1 MSSGA
6 PKETGTPIRYPSAAL
21 LCVNSADA
29 EVYDKSSGERLD
41 NNYPNRVYINNNRP
55 LMFGYMTRVALT
67 EVNMEWDTPNVNPN
81 NNTITISVANLVTN
95 ETITQRSKI
104 DIGWYKPTE
113 LAAELEAQLNADWAI
128 FLNTK
133 AGEEPWSV
141 TIDPKTLYITIT
153 ALTPQAEGDWDDF
166 NFYIVPCIAKNI
178 PGFSPIPLDLTNMLG
193 LTPSTTTADFWTTI
207 TGGYA
212 SYQYTPYVDIV
223 SNLLTKN
230 QNVNDGDTTKQVV
243 SSKLARLYLSN
254 QEIVDRTEDNI
265 IGCRPFVFR
274 REFITPKQ
282 IQWNTTEN
290 IDVIDISVLDFK
302 GNPIYIKPIVET
314 ANGNTTVVIG
324 NTADFMFSVQVT
336 EV

>member
-6 PKETGTPIRYPSAAL
+6 PREEGTPVRYPSAAL

-29 EVYDKSSGERLD
+29 EVFNKSSGERQD
-41 NNYPNRVYINNNRP
+41 NNFPSRVYINNNRP

-67 EVNMEWDTPNVNPN
+67 EVNLEWDTPNVNPN
-81 NNTITISVANLVTN
+81 NNSITITVANEVTN
-95 ETITQRSKI
+95 ITVTQRSRI
-104 DIGWYKPTE
+104 DVGWYKPSE
-113 LAAELEAQLNADWAI
+113 LAAELQAQLNADWAE

-133 AGEEPWSV
+133 SGEEPWSV
-141 TIDPKTLYITIT
+141 TVDPKTLYITIT

-166 NFYIVPCIAKNI
+166 NFYIVPCTAKNV
-178 PGFSPIPLDLTNMLG
+178 PGFSPLPLDLTNMLG
-193 LTPSTTTADFWTTI
+193 LTPSADTADFWTTI

-254 QEIVDRTEDNI
+254 EELVNRTEDNI

-274 REFITPKQ
+274 REFQYPKQ

-290 IDVIDISVLDFK
+290 IDVIDISVLDFQ
-302 GNPIYIKPIVET
+302 GNPVYIRPIYET
-314 ANGNTTVVIG
+314 SSGNTVVTIG
-324 NTADFMFSVQVT
+324 NTADFMFTVQVT

>member
-6 PKETGTPIRYPSAAL
+6 PQELGVPFRYPSTAL

-29 EVYDKSSGERLD
+29 EVFDRISGERLD

-67 EVNMEWDTPNVNPN
+67 EVNMEWDTPNVNPQ
-81 NNTITISVANLVTN
+81 NNTITIAVNNLTTSTTSTIRSVLTP
-95 ETITQRSKI
+95 
-104 DIGWYKPTE
+104 GWYKPTE
-113 LAAELEAQLNADWAI
+113 LATALEARLNADWAT
-128 FLNTK
+128 FLH
-133 AGEEPWSV
+133 AGVGTTPFNV
-141 TIDPKTLYITIT
+141 TVDPKTLRISIFVDST
-153 ALTPQAEGDWDDF
+153 AVPVDDF
-166 NFYIVPCIAKNI
+166 AFYIVPCNQKNLA
-178 PGFSPIPLDLTNMLG
+178 GFPPLPLDLTNMLG
-193 LTPSTTTADFWTTI
+193 LTPSDVGADYYTTI
-207 TGGYA
+207 NGGYA
-212 SYQYTPYVDIV
+212 SYQYTQYVDIT

-230 QNVNDGDTTKQVV
+230 QNVNDGDTTKQVQ

-254 QEIVDRTEDNI
+254 ENLVNRTEDNI

-290 IDVIDISVLDFK
+290 IDVIDISVLDFQ
-302 GNPIYIKPIVET
+302 GNPVYITPIFSSQGDIAT
-314 ANGNTTVVIG
+314 IG

-336 EV
+336 EN

>member
-6 PKETGTPIRYPSAAL
+6 PREEGTSVRYPSVAL

-29 EVYDKSSGERLD
+29 EVFNRITGERQD

-67 EVNMEWDTPNVNPN
+67 EVNLQWDTPNVNPE
-81 NNTITISVANLVTN
+81 NNTITINVNNNITSTSQTLRS
-95 ETITQRSKI
+95 TIPT
-104 DIGWYKPTE
+104 GWYKPTE
-113 LAAELEAQLNADWAI
+113 LATRLQAQLNADWAT
-128 FLNTK
+128 FLHSI
-133 AGEEPWSV
+133 AGQTPWEV
-141 TIDPKTLYITIT
+141 TVDVKTLAITI
-153 ALTPQAEGDWDDF
+153 AASTPDAPTDF
-166 NFYIVPCIAKNI
+166 DAFSFYIVPCGAKNVGLQ
-178 PGFSPIPLDLTNMLG
+178 PLQLDLTDMLG
-193 LTPSTTTADFWTTI
+193 LTPSQDAAQDWYEI

-230 QNVNDGDTTKQVV
+230 QNVNDGDTTKQCV

-254 QEIVDRTEDNI
+254 QDIVNRTEDNI

-274 REFITPKQ
+274 REFQYPKQ

-290 IDVIDISVLDFK
+290 IDVIDIAVLDFR
-302 GNPIYIKPIVET
+302 GNPIFITPIFT
-314 ANGNTTVVIG
+314 NTDTQAEIG
-324 NTADFMFSVQVT
+324 NTADFMFTVQVT